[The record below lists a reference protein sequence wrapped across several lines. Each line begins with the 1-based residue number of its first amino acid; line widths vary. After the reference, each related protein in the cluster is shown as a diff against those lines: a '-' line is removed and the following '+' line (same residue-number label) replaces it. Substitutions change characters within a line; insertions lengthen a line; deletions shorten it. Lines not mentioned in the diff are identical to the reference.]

1 MKVLT
6 SFSARLAACLATVV
20 ASGLSAHADADD
32 PVVVELFTSQGCSS
46 CPPADALL
54 VELAAREDVI
64 ALAYHVDYW
73 DYLGWED
80 TFGSRENT
88 QRQRSYA
95 PVVDRSHIEGRK
107 LRGSFTPEM
116 VVGGM
121 DSLVGSDREDVLARI
136 DYHAQKPAVADVD
149 LSRDGEALVISMA
162 PVEGMDAATVNVRVV
177 EFLPMAEVEIPRGE
191 NAGKMIAYANIV
203 RSMRDVGR
211 WDGASPAE
219 IRLTDVT
226 PPLAVLL
233 QRGTAGKILA
243 AAATE

>member
-1 MKVLT
+1 MLMPLC
-6 SFSARLAACLATVV
+6 ARLVACCATFA
-20 ASGLSAHADADD
+20 ASGLSVHAGADD

-64 ALAYHVDYW
+64 ALSYHVDYW
-73 DYLGWED
+73 DYLGWKD
-80 TFGSRENT
+80 TFGSRENS

-107 LRGSFTPEM
+107 LRGSFTPEI

-121 DSLVGSDREDVLARI
+121 DSLVGSDREDVLARVAF
-136 DYHAQKPAVADVD
+136 HAEQPDAADVD
-149 LSRDGEALVISMA
+149 ISRDGETLVVSMA
-162 PVEGMDAATVNVRVV
+162 PVEGMPGATVNVRVV
-177 EFLPMAEVEIPRGE
+177 EYLPMAEVEIPRGE

-203 RSMRDVGR
+203 RGLRDVGR

-233 QRGTAGKILA
+233 QRGTAGKIIA